1 MKFGSNVIK
10 VYPAANRSKEFDY
23 GADLNLEQNIVSQIT
38 NITDYDSF
46 IIEGLDIQYVDVFNR
61 YCITPGKAIINGY
74 LIDIIDPPL
83 GVVYN
88 FIPVAKYKDSSSD
101 NPYILSDLKE
111 GEKYKIYL
119 KLNFSNKVIENLTIK
134 TVNGYDEYGKN
145 YIGSYTGLELIVS
158 TEDLPED
165 FNFKIA
171 TISKDGTVEG
181 ISKGKKFKASNTSI
195 EIDPSTGLVSESYK
209 GSFGNWL
216 ENRFIIDDGII
227 S

>member
-1 MKFGSNVIK
+1 MEFRSNVIK
-10 VYPAANRSKEFDY
+10 VYPAANRSKDFDY

-46 IIEGLDIQYVDVFNR
+46 IVEGLDIQYVDVFSR

-74 LIDIIDPPL
+74 LINITDPTL

-88 FIPVAKYKDSSSD
+88 LIPVTKYKPIGSSD
-101 NPYILSDLKE
+101 NLYILSDLKE

-119 KLNFSNKVIENLTIK
+119 KLNFSNKVIEDLTIK
-134 TVNGYDEYGKN
+134 TVNGYDEAPSLGY
-145 YIGSYTGLELIVS
+145 YTGLELIIS

-195 EIDPSTGLVSESYK
+195 EIDPSTGLVSELYK